1 MLKLDLIQIMNQI
14 KPLSKKKAIALMKDE
29 LGGKIMTKFVGLKV
43 ETYTYLIDDGSSD
56 KKLKST
62 KKCVIKK
69 KLKFEIYKNCLEAT
83 QLNK

>member
-1 MLKLDLIQIMNQI
+1 M
-14 KPLSKKKAIALMKDE
+14 SKKKAIALMKDE
-29 LGGKIMTKFVGLKV
+29 LGGKIMTNFVGLKV

-56 KKLKST
+56 KKVKST

-83 QLNK
+83 QFNK

>member
-14 KPLSKKKAIALMKDE
+14 RPLPKKKVIE
-29 LGGKIMTKFVGLKV
+29 LKV
-43 ETYTYLIDDGSSD
+43 ETYTYLIDDGSLD
-56 KKLKST
+56 KKAKII
-62 KKCVIKK
+62 KKCVIKR